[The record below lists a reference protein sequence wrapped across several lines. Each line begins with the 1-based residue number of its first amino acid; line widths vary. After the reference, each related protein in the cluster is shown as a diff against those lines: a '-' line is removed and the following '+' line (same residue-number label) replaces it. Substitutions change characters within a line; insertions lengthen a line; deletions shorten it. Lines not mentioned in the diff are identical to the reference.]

1 MSFFPLM
8 YSTLGAYTIISY
20 PQAGDI
26 IVRIIGMTLNSLTST
41 ISMMATN
48 ILTNHNTKMKEYM
61 DELELLD
68 IEIKLKLVENWLKEI
83 DMKTIVQESNLDII
97 YRSITESCHTISFLV
112 HNINKK
118 IINYNNLWL
127 KSWRTIDMDIEIH
140 QLKRATKILT
150 DRLNLITVGFI
161 WENINKH
168 IVTDNNNYIT
178 KEYKEDPNYYSA
190 PGEEIIIMK

>member
-1 MSFFPLM
+1 M

-26 IVRIIGMTLNSLTST
+26 IVKIIGMTLNSLTNAL
-41 ISMMATN
+41 SMMATN
-48 ILTNHNTKMKEYM
+48 VITNYNYKMKEYM

-83 DMKTIVQESNLDII
+83 DMKTIIQESNLDII

-112 HNINKK
+112 NCINKK
-118 IINYNNLWL
+118 IINYNNLWF
-127 KSWRTIDMDIEIH
+127 KSWRTIDMDIEIYK
-140 QLKRATKILT
+140 LKRATKILT
-150 DRLNLITVGFI
+150 DRLSLITVGFI

-168 IVTDNNNYIT
+168 IITDDNNNYIT
-178 KEYKEDPNYYSA
+178 HEYKENPNYYSA
-190 PGEEIIIMK
+190 PGEENIIIK

>member
-8 YSTLGAYTIISY
+8 YSTLGAYTVISY

-26 IVRIIGMTLNSLTST
+26 IVRIIGMTLNSLTSA

-48 ILTNHNTKMKEYM
+48 IITNHNSKMKEYM
-61 DELELLD
+61 EELELLD

-97 YRSITESCHTISFLV
+97 CRSITESCHTISYLV

-118 IINYNNLWL
+118 IMNYNNMWL
-127 KSWRTIDMDIEIH
+127 KSWRSIDMDMEIH

-168 IVTDNNNYIT
+168 IITNTDNYIT
-178 KEYKEDPNYYSA
+178 NDYKEDPNYCSA